1 MNNKHLG
8 DVYSGMD
15 LTRDTFMLTT
25 RSTSTHHSR
34 FNQEMSI
41 VIFTPD
47 DTHFDI
53 AVACSKHGMYLTV
66 TKPIVQTLDH
76 RQAFGRSCW
85 RTGYTRS
92 LLWKF
97 TCVSIP
103 FTSVYARD
111 RVRSPTMGNFFKTCS
126 LQVTTKTWPWIVQ
139 DVGRKMLAPVTWI
152 RIMSTFPSGLLLVL
166 LVPFKW
172 RQQDQPV

>member
-1 MNNKHLG
+1 MKNKHLG

-53 AVACSKHGMYLTV
+53 AMAYIKHGMYITV

-76 RQAFGRSCW
+76 HQAFGRSC
-85 RTGYTRS
+85 
-92 LLWKF
+92 
-97 TCVSIP
+97 
-103 FTSVYARD
+103 
-111 RVRSPTMGNFFKTCS
+111 
-126 LQVTTKTWPWIVQ
+126 
-139 DVGRKMLAPVTWI
+139 
-152 RIMSTFPSGLLLVL
+152 
-166 LVPFKW
+166 
-172 RQQDQPV
+172 